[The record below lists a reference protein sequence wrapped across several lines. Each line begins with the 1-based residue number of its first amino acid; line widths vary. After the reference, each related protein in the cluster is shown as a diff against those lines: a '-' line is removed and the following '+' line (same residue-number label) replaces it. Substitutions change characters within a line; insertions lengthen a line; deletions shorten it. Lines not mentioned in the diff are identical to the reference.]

1 MQSAL
6 FCPSA
11 NFKIVSV
18 FGLACLFCSSFYQ
31 YVQLWF
37 SLYEKN
43 LFGVRSDTA
52 WICGSLYLHDPELV
66 DPYLIS
72 VFFLLVFHHIILF
85 SHMSGDFC
93 CMTDIWKSVQMVWGL
108 AWDAVLGGRNLV
120 GSAWVLCLT
129 SEQVNVGHHG
139 SRGAVRTKNGS
150 WVAAQKMV
158 KSEDGQGASVAGV
171 GKEGRRTH
179 NASLFTRVSSVDLRS
194 WMEADD
200 LLR

>member
-1 MQSAL
+1 MDRKMENQEKDKNGNQGSSGHGGSRKRSSFLSWTLSLEWMQS
-6 FCPSA
+6 FP
-11 NFKIVSV
+11 
-18 FGLACLFCSSFYQ
+18 
-31 YVQLWF
+31 
-37 SLYEKN
+37 
-43 LFGVRSDTA
+43 
-52 WICGSLYLHDPELV
+52 
-66 DPYLIS
+66 
-72 VFFLLVFHHIILF
+72 ILEAMY
-85 SHMSGDFC
+85 S
-93 CMTDIWKSVQMVWGL
+93 
-108 AWDAVLGGRNLV
+108 DAVLGGRNLV